1 MKRQELWEKFNN
13 EREIVNRFMYLYE
26 RWQDEREYEDIND
39 YLKHMKQ
46 LVPEAYKISK
56 RPFGITCRCE
66 DGDIRIFCKVKGKYL
81 TVNGEFL

>member
-1 MKRQELWEKFNN
+1 MTRKELWEHFNKTDT
-13 EREIVNRFMYLYE
+13 IVNRFMYLYE

-39 YLKHMKQ
+39 YLKEMQK

-56 RPFGITCRCE
+56 RPFGITCKCT
-66 DGDIRIFCKVKGKYL
+66 DGNIRIFCKVKGNYL